1 MNKQYPNIPISKFP
15 IAVFI
20 IAVSVLLFY
29 HVSFAQTPINS
40 DTAFGGATGQTVET
54 LSGEAGLGTTDFRL
68 VVARVINIALGFL
81 GIIAVALIIYAGF
94 LWMTAA
100 GNESQIAIAKKIM
113 TGAVIGLVII
123 LAAFGIAVFVMR
135 VLLGATGGG
144 GGENVTG
151 GPYIGPPG
159 ELPAEFLLVST
170 APDDNA
176 NNVIRNAVISYYFNS
191 AVNSS
196 SVDGNTFKVERGIIG
211 TTMTYEAIAG

>member
-68 VVARVINIALGFL
+68 GVARVINIALGFL

-94 LWMTAA
+94 LWLTAA
-100 GNESQIAIAKKIM
+100 GKEENIA
-113 TGAVIGLVII
+113 
-123 LAAFGIAVFVMR
+123 
-135 VLLGATGGG
+135 
-144 GGENVTG
+144 N
-151 GPYIGPPG
+151 Y
-159 ELPAEFLLVST
+159 
-170 APDDNA
+170 
-176 NNVIRNAVISYYFNS
+176 
-191 AVNSS
+191 
-196 SVDGNTFKVERGIIG
+196 VE
-211 TTMTYEAIAG
+211 IAGKFIKPSGYLIIATFSVNGPKKCSGLDIMQYSDDSIKKTFQKDFSHIRSFEEIHTTPFNTKQNFLFNVFKRNL